1 MLPRMEEL
9 IVKVDGTTI
18 IVTMPGT
25 SFQAT
30 YFKEP
35 DGPGIQQ
42 DLSMTKDSD
51 AALTTR
57 EFETL
62 AWEAAN
68 AKARELGWIV

>member
-1 MLPRMEEL
+1 MEKL
-9 IVKVDGTTI
+9 SVAVDGSTI

-30 YFKEP
+30 YFKDP
-35 DGPGIQQ
+35 DAPGIQQ
-42 DLSMTKDSD
+42 DLSMAKDSD
-51 AALTTR
+51 AAIATR